1 MTDGTNR
8 LVIFGLHGGKYAL
21 YLRQV
26 AEVVEPP
33 RIFPMPNAPL
43 FFLGVMNFHGN
54 LAALLDLALFLL
66 NVPRNPDGKILVLDT
81 GIANLGLWVDAV
93 ENVGA
98 ADIVLEEFESDEAL
112 VDKVLIMADGEVKLL
127 SAEKLLAQLEDLLAG
142 EFSGA

>member
-1 MTDGTNR
+1 MTYGKDR
-8 LVIFGLHGGKYAL
+8 LVIFTLHGGKYAL

-26 AEVVEPP
+26 AEVVEPS
-33 RIFPMPNAPL
+33 RIFPMPNAPF

-54 LAALLDLALFLL
+54 LASLLDLALFL
-66 NVPRNPDGKILVLDT
+66 NNAPRNPDGKILVLDT
-81 GIANLGLWVDAV
+81 GIANLALWVDAV

-127 SAEKLLAQLEDLLAG
+127 SVERLLEQLEDILATD
-142 EFSGA
+142 FSET